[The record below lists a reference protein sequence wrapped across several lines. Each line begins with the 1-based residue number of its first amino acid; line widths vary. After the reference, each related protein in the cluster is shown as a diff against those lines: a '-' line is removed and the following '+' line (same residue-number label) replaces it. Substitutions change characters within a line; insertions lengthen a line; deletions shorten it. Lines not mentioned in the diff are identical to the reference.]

1 MSQSFDFTRFV
12 PGFDF
17 LKGLTPAA
25 GASSTASK
33 WVAPTLDPQE
43 LEKRITELKTV
54 HFWLDQNTKAV
65 GATIQALEVQR
76 MTLATL
82 KEMNVSFS
90 EMAEAFK
97 IKPVVTEPE
106 SSTGSAQFQT
116 EQKSQASDA
125 QSESASAASNTT
137 AVDPTQ
143 WWGALTQQFQ
153 QIANKTMTDLA
164 KNAAV
169 HEQMNAQAAQASAKK
184 ASTSSTTKSSSAKK
198 PAAKK
203 SASQPKPPAA
213 KKTST
218 RAAKT
223 TTRGYF

>member
-1 MSQSFDFTRFV
+1 MSQNFDFTRFV

-17 LKGLTPAA
+17 LKSLTPAA
-25 GASSTASK
+25 GAQQGASK
-33 WVAPTLDPQE
+33 WVAPTLDPAE
-43 LEKRITELKTV
+43 LEKRIAELKTV

-90 EMAEAFK
+90 EMAESFK
-97 IKPVVTEPE
+97 LKPTPAQPE
-106 SSTGSAQFQT
+106 AAEAPQATPDSAQATST
-116 EQKSQASDA
+116 E
-125 QSESASAASNTT
+125 ETASN
-137 AVDPTQ
+137 APVNPAQ

-153 QIANKTMTDLA
+153 HIANQTMTDLA

-169 HEQMNAQAAQASAKK
+169 HEQMSAAKAKDTTPRKAPAS
-184 ASTSSTTKSSSAKK
+184 KSATAA

-203 SASQPKPPAA
+203 APTKKSAS
-213 KKTST
+213 ST
-218 RAAKT
+218 RTRKT
-223 TTRGYF
+223 TASR